1 MAVVIAIQLTN
12 ASSVKGFE
20 TALATVAGKS
30 SLEIVGTGGVDEN
43 VLPALGWL
51 REFGA
56 ASPVIEGEMA
66 LVMGDEQRA
75 RRTEALKVLGVDILR
90 DLTLARIRRRRRA
103 RPGPTWRRAARPTVS
118 RRSSFSSC

>member
-66 LVMGDEQRA
+66 LVMGDEQDPRH
-75 RRTEALKVLGVDILR
+75 
-90 DLTLARIRRRRRA
+90 
-103 RPGPTWRRAARPTVS
+103 RPT
-118 RRSSFSSC
+118 RTTA